1 MIKTVQI
8 DDQPVEIN
16 TSAGW
21 FYKYR
26 ENFGHDILPDIMP
39 IIESVLNASAGV
51 MRRISERGGEV
62 DAKLVLDSMDSDD
75 LVDAFIKL
83 AGMEIVT
90 VYNIL
95 WAMAKNADRKIPQ
108 PEEFFNRFEAVYM
121 DEIIPVMLEGIIQS
135 SISSKNARSLLE
147 MIRKR
152 KEEIQ
157 SQ

>member
-39 IIESVLNASAGV
+39 IIESILNAAAGV
-51 MRRISERGGEV
+51 MRGIHERGGKV
-62 DAKLVLDSMDSDD
+62 DAKVILDSMDNDD
-75 LVDAFIKL
+75 LVDAFIKM
-83 AGMEIVT
+83 AGMEIIT
-90 VYNIL
+90 IYNIF
-95 WAMAKNADRKIPQ
+95 WAMAKNANGKIPQ
-108 PEEFFNRFEAVYM
+108 PEEYFNSFEAVYM
-121 DEIIPVMLEGIIQS
+121 DEIIPVMFEGIVQS

-147 MIRKR
+147 MIRKMK
-152 KEEIQ
+152 KEIP
-157 SQ
+157 SA